1 MSIIEID
8 FKLGEIK
15 MRKINCNVD
24 EIKEKILSLK
34 GSEVEMNINRGRK
47 KYDII
52 NGTIK
57 DVYPSVFTVIVKDNN
72 SAIQT
77 FSYYDVLCGRVTFL

>member
-1 MSIIEID
+1 MSIKEID

-47 KYDII
+47 K
-52 NGTIK
+52 
-57 DVYPSVFTVIVKDNN
+57 
-72 SAIQT
+72 
-77 FSYYDVLCGRVTFL
+77 